1 MFIVVVFY
9 HAVCHYAECCYA
21 ECINSECGGA
31 SEVSIHRFY
40 KGFLIFCF
48 DFRKVQAQLSPGL
61 NLIKRFTPVIYKCSK

>member
-40 KGFLIFCF
+40 KGFLIFVF
-48 DFRKVQAQLSPGL
+48 ISE
-61 NLIKRFTPVIYKCSK
+61 KCKPNCLQG